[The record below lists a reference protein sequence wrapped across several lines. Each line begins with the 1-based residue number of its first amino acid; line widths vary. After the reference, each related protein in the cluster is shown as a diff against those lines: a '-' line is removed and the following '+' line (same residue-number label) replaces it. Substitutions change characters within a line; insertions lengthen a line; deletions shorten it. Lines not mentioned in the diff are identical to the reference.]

1 MDMDETLIG
10 EVDVSDAAPCR
21 SKVVFIHAR
30 TTAALA
36 LGGGQQKA
44 WVSFKHL
51 RVMPRKNSGHTSQTA
66 HHGVGGRLQTNW
78 LHLFGSRVWPQ
89 GAIRE
94 VHGLTTWH
102 FPDEDLL
109 VWDRSRFETLH
120 LEAQDALARW
130 QGPWKRGVHVE
141 ACAQP
146 EESPYDFHVCMSV
159 LTLYR
164 AGGIGF

>member
-1 MDMDETLIG
+1 MPQQG
-10 EVDVSDAAPCR
+10 CFHPCTDH
-21 SKVVFIHAR
+21 S
-30 TTAALA
+30 
-36 LGGGQQKA
+36 GPCPWGGQQKA

-146 EESPYDFHVCMSV
+146 EESGCGKSPLITLRFPCLHVCIDSV
-159 LTLYR
+159 
-164 AGGIGF
+164 